1 MDGAG
6 IGHLQGTIL
15 GLKNREDSG
24 FLESHPSP
32 QSFSRKKPIW
42 MPSFSPVYSQCIPI
56 LRFIRQKRQR
66 DAPTFPKES
75 EGAFYLGAHS
85 QGLDCSLEEAREA
98 WFSQIQESR
107 EKRAGTRCVC
117 GLLSS
122 RKTVAPSPSPGLST
136 RNSGALLDRALAWMS
151 SSHGFLSTSPHPQK
165 KEKKKSQK
173 NPSPIWR
180 IKCLGGNPS
189 SAESGGKA
197 PSTSPGKNFQVLSAP
212 EL

>member
-1 MDGAG
+1 MLFISVRIPKGWIAAWRRHGRPGSPRSRRAG
-6 IGHLQGTIL
+6 KREQERAACVASSPPGKLWHQVQAQG
-15 GLKNREDSG
+15 S
-24 FLESHPSP
+24 
-32 QSFSRKKPIW
+32 
-42 MPSFSPVYSQCIPI
+42 
-56 LRFIRQKRQR
+56 
-66 DAPTFPKES
+66 AP
-75 EGAFYLGAHS
+75 G
-85 QGLDCSLEEAREA
+85 
-98 WFSQIQESR
+98 IQE
-107 EKRAGTRCVC
+107 
-117 GLLSS
+117 LSL
-122 RKTVAPSPSPGLST
+122 TVLWPG
-136 RNSGALLDRALAWMS
+136 MS

>member
-85 QGLDCSLEEAREA
+85 QGLDCSLEEAQEA

-136 RNSGALLDRALAWMS
+136 RNSGALLDRALAWDEQLPWIPF
-151 SSHGFLSTSPHPQK
+151 HFPPPTKKRK
-165 KEKKKSQK
+165 KEKSEKSF
-173 NPSPIWR
+173 PH
-180 IKCLGGNPS
+180 L
-189 SAESGGKA
+189 ED
-197 PSTSPGKNFQVLSAP
+197 
-212 EL
+212 